1 MTQIVVLAGGKATRL
16 YPLTKEI
23 PKSLIPINDIPF
35 IVHQIQLFKRNNI
48 SEIVLCVGTF
58 SDKIIEYLG
67 DGSKFGVSIKYSV
80 EDPSQ
85 LLGTLG
91 ALKKAYDLLNEQ
103 FFVIWGDSYLET
115 DYSKASDTFLKSGKL
130 GLMTA
135 YKNENKLEPSNM
147 LVRDN
152 MVVDYDKRSNRNFE
166 YVDYGLSIF
175 KKDVLNLFPEGQNL
189 DLTELNTKLISM
201 NQLAAFVVHDRYY
214 EVGSFQGIKDLKD
227 HLRRKVV
234 N

>member
-23 PKSLIPINDIPF
+23 PKSLIPINGIPF
-35 IVHQIQLFKRNNI
+35 IAHQIQLLKKNNI

-91 ALKKAYDLLNEQ
+91 ALRHAYDLLEEY
-103 FFVIWGDSYLET
+103 FFVIWGDSYLEV
-115 DYSKASDTFLKSGKL
+115 DYQKILKAFLDSKKL
-130 GLMTA
+130 GLMTV
-135 YKNENKLEPSNM
+135 YKNANKLERSNM
-147 LVRDN
+147 SIRDG
-152 MVVDYDKRSNRNFE
+152 MVIDYDKQQNRDFQ

-175 KKDVLNLFPEGQNL
+175 KKKALDHFPAGENL
-189 DLTELNTKLISM
+189 DLSLLNKKLISI
-201 NQLAAFVVHDRYY
+201 NELVAY
-214 EVGSFQGIKDLKD
+214 EVKERFYEIGSFAGIHDLEL
-227 HLRRKVV
+227 HLK
-234 N
+234 

>member
-16 YPLTKEI
+16 YPLTKDQ
-23 PKSLIPINDIPF
+23 PKSLIPINGISF
-35 IVHQIQLFKRNNI
+35 IAHQIQLFKRNNI

-58 SDKIIEYLG
+58 SDKIIKYLG

-80 EDPSQ
+80 EESSQ

-91 ALKKAYDLLNEQ
+91 ALRKAYDLLNEH

-115 DYSKASDTFLKSGKL
+115 DYSKVLEAFLKSGKL

-135 YKNENKLEPSNM
+135 YKNANKIEPSNM
-147 LVRDN
+147 SVRDN
-152 MVVDYDKRSNRNFE
+152 MVIDYDKRKNHNFE
-166 YVDYGLSIF
+166 YIDYGLSIF
-175 KKDVLNLFPEGQNL
+175 RKKALDFFQQNHNL
-189 DLTELNTKLISM
+189 DLADLNIKLISL

-214 EVGSFQGIKDLKD
+214 EIGSFQGIGELED
-227 HLRRKVV
+227 HLRGKI